1 MDNEFRDP
9 SERPLG
15 DGETNPAESTPREPA
30 WQLEPAATNRTDTAK
45 ANTAQGET
53 NAAPVSEPT
62 PTLPPVEVA
71 AAEPQPEPKPN
82 PVPGPTP
89 TPDPYQ
95 PFATAPTP
103 SPAPVRVEKR
113 GPGWGALLLAMILTA
128 ALSVVLTL
136 SFATGLTD
144 FSPKKT
150 DANDPV
156 QTGPVAPLVEKKE
169 GSSDWQAVANAVRP
183 ATVSIQVVVGSSGD
197 SGSGVVWDSE
207 GHIVT
212 NNHVVADAQ
221 GPETVTVSLN
231 DGRLYH
237 AEVVGTDPTTDLA
250 VLKLIDPPSD
260 LVSANFGASDS
271 LTVGQPVMA
280 IGSPLGLS
288 DTVTTGII
296 SALDRPVAV
305 KTAVPRGSQE
315 NELWGINPFEQ
326 PQREPVI
333 TNAIQIDAS
342 INPGNSGGPLFDES
356 GQVIGINSSIAS
368 LGSAE
373 STSGSIGLGF
383 AIPVD
388 LVKNVA
394 TQLINNGKA
403 EHAQLGV
410 MIRSAA
416 VTVDGVTKIGAEVSD
431 VVPGGAAASAD
442 IQAGDVILKIDG
454 HDVVSSR
461 SLTGYVRRYNSG
473 DEVTLTV
480 ARGGKSVDIPV
491 VLKAKAE

>member
-9 SERPLG
+9 YDRRVNTPAEAG
-15 DGETNPAESTPREPA
+15 PAES
-30 WQLEPAATNRTDTAK
+30 D
-45 ANTAQGET
+45 
-53 NAAPVSEPT
+53 NAADYSHPIATPASQASTDWATPAGHGVGVSPGGSAEEPNQ
-62 PTLPPVEVA
+62 A
-71 AAEPQPEPKPN
+71 ANWRRGSATSASFSGSSIAASPQRI
-82 PVPGPTP
+82 
-89 TPDPYQ
+89 
-95 PFATAPTP
+95 AA
-103 SPAPVRVEKR
+103 RRR

-128 ALSVVLTL
+128 VLSVVLTL
-136 SFATGLTD
+136 SFGTGLTTFD
-144 FSPKKT
+144 RAHTQS
-150 DANDPV
+150 NDPV
-156 QTGPVAPLVEKKE
+156 TSGPTAPLVEQKE
-169 GSSDWQAVANAVRP
+169 GSSDWQAVASAVRP
-183 ATVSIQVVVGSSGD
+183 ATVAIQVQVGNSGD
-197 SGSGVVWDSE
+197 TGSGVVWDSE

-250 VLKLIDPPSD
+250 VIKLQNPPSD
-260 LVSANFGASDS
+260 LVSANFGSSDS
-271 LTVGQPVMA
+271 LTVGEPVMA

-305 KTAVPRGSQE
+305 KGSAPRQSGDIDP
-315 NELWGINPFEQ
+315 WGLTPNAQAQ
-326 PQREPVI
+326 PEPVI

-356 GQVIGINSSIAS
+356 GRVIGINSSIAS
-368 LGSAE
+368 LGSSD
-373 STSGSIGLGF
+373 STAGSIGLGF

-394 TQLINNGKA
+394 TQLITHGKA

-416 VTVDGVTKIGAEVSD
+416 VTVDDVTRVGAEVAD
-431 VVPGGAAASAD
+431 VVPEGAASSAD
-442 IQAGDVILKIDG
+442 IKVGDVIIKIDG

-473 DEVTLTV
+473 DEVILVV
-480 ARGGKSVDIPV
+480 ARDGKAVEVPV
-491 VLKAKAE
+491 TLKQAQE